1 MDGVLTDGSLWMA
14 DSGEL
19 VIPFNVKDGYAIV
32 YARKHGLEV
41 GIITGR
47 TSQSL
52 AKRAQDLHITELHQG
67 IHDKLIVF
75 QQILEKKQ
83 LTAQQVA
90 YMGDDIPDIP
100 VLKNVSYSTAP
111 YDASVEVKKIVQYV
125 SPYKGGQGA
134 VRDVI
139 ERILQTQNNWPP
151 KI

>member
-1 MDGVLTDGSLWMA
+1 
-14 DSGEL
+14 
-19 VIPFNVKDGYAIV
+19 
-32 YARKHGLEV
+32 
-41 GIITGR
+41 
-47 TSQSL
+47 
-52 AKRAQDLHITELHQG
+52 
-67 IHDKLIVF
+67 
-75 QQILEKKQ
+75 
-83 LTAQQVA
+83 
-90 YMGDDIPDIP
+90 MGDDIPDIP